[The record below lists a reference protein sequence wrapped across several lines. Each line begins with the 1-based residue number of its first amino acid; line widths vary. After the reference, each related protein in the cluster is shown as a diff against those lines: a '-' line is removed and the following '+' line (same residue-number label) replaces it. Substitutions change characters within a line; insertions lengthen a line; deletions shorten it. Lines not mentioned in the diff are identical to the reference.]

1 MLAGVAV
8 AAANGKK
15 LPTAVAKLC
24 TGIKASDEQKAVAE
38 SLAAAD
44 KALVLTGN
52 IAGRHQAWS
61 AVRALAAA
69 ICDLTGA
76 TLGYVSEGPNTAGA
90 DLAGVVPHRAQGG
103 KKRKKPGLNAADM
116 LNASL
121 DAVLLHNFEP
131 DADFLATDD
140 AVAKLARQKF
150 VVALTPYD
158 SAAIREAA
166 DLLLPIGTF
175 AETSG
180 TYVNV
185 AGLWQSFA
193 GVASPVGEARPAWKV
208 LRVLG
213 NLVEAD
219 GFDYVTSED
228 VLAELKAAGGRHC
241 NGQPL
246 QERQSAR

>member
-1 MLAGVAV
+1 ML
-8 AAANGKK
+8 
-15 LPTAVAKLC
+15 
-24 TGIKASDEQKAVAE
+24 
-38 SLAAAD
+38 
-44 KALVLTGN
+44 
-52 IAGRHQAWS
+52 
-61 AVRALAAA
+61 
-69 ICDLTGA
+69 
-76 TLGYVSEGPNTAGA
+76 
-90 DLAGVVPHRAQGG
+90 PHRAQGG
-103 KKRKKPGLNAADM
+103 KKRKKPGLNAAEM

-185 AGLWQSFA
+185 AGRGRALLA
-193 GVASPVGEARPAWKV
+193 LRARSAK
-208 LRVLG
+208 R
-213 NLVEAD
+213 ARR
-219 GFDYVTSED
+219 
-228 VLAELKAAGGRHC
+228 GRC
-241 NGQPL
+241 CAC
-246 QERQSAR
+246 SAILSKPTVSTT